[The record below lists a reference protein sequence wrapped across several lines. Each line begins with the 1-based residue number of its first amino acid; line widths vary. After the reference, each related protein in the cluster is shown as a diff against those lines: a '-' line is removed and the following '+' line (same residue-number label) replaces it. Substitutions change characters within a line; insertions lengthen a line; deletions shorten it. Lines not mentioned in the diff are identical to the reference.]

1 MGWIGRGAPGL
12 AWAWPSSRLSN
23 GERSWAPVDQG
34 LRWTFGLM
42 SLVCDFGANATVWT
56 MLVLAIRQ
64 CLDEAVR
71 HFRFRQGRLVR
82 IETQINNSLAVRR
95 LATQRLRPPSRA

>member
-1 MGWIGRGAPGL
+1 
-12 AWAWPSSRLSN
+12 
-23 GERSWAPVDQG
+23 
-34 LRWTFGLM
+34 
-42 SLVCDFGANATVWT
+42 
-56 MLVLAIRQ
+56 
-64 CLDEAVR
+64 LDEAVR